1 MASGVFGKAGE
12 PAPNRVRMAFRVVNA
27 HVQIQPHL
35 TAGFTV
41 RVLEKRYESAHSGIV
56 QVRYVIL
63 IQCNISSGEADFRS
77 QSEVQIKTIL
87 NEVSLSWLFK
97 TRVQLLIKLL
107 IYNWYQNIRL
117 AIIKSSI
124 PASTKHLYNI
134 YTMLAQRLR
143 RWSSIV

>member
-1 MASGVFGKAGE
+1 MGSGVFGKAGE
-12 PAPNRVRMAFRVVNA
+12 PAPNHVRMAFRVVNA

-35 TAGFTV
+35 TAGITV
-41 RVLEKRYESAHSGIV
+41 TVLEKRYESAHSGIV
-56 QVRYVIL
+56 QVSYVIL
-63 IQCNISSGEADFRS
+63 IQCKLSSGEADFLS

-107 IYNWYQNIRL
+107 NYNWYQNIRL
-117 AIIKSSI
+117 AITKSSI
-124 PASTKHLYNI
+124 PANTKHLYNI
-134 YTMLAQRLR
+134 YTMLAQHLR